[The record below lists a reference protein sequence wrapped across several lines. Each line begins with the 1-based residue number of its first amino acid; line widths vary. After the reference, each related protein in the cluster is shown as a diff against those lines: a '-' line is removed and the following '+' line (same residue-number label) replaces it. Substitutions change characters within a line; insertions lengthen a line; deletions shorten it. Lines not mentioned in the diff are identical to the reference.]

1 MRTDPVSRRAFLG
14 AATGVPAVLAAAAW
28 PAQAFARPVQRPD
41 AELRLAGY
49 SLAELRALYRRDLF
63 DDYLPFVD
71 HYVFDQ
77 EHGGFMCEVDLDGG
91 RISTNKSSW
100 YDGRGLWVH
109 AFLYNHFGRDPQQLE
124 ISRKT
129 AEFLLRTRPSGEE
142 ALWPKT
148 YTRDGR
154 RLLSAEGEIY
164 GDLFVAEGFAEYAAA
179 TAEQKYADIARE
191 LVLKCV
197 RLYDRPD
204 YRPGIGRTY
213 LGPDARPFPGARI
226 LGVWMVLLRVC
237 TQMLE
242 RHADPELDVVARRA
256 VEAIML
262 HHFNADFELFNELL
276 NHDLSRPDNEYAQ
289 LVYTGHCLEMLWM
302 VLHEARRRDDQAL
315 FDLAAARFRRHLKV
329 AWDDVFGGVFRNLQH
344 VERNVWLTDKV
355 LWAQEEVLIGTLL
368 LVESGA
374 ERAAEDFSRI
384 YRYVRATYLLNE
396 RGRPIWMYAGNR
408 RMEHASFLAMPRRF
422 ENYHHPR
429 HLLLNL
435 LVLDRLTGSREDHSP
450 FIA

>member
-1 MRTDPVSRRAFLG
+1 VSADPVSRRAFLG
-14 AATGVPAVLAAAAW
+14 AVSGVPAVVATAAW
-28 PAQAFARPVQRPD
+28 PAQAPGRAVQRQE
-41 AELRLAGY
+41 AERRLAGY

-63 DDYLPFVD
+63 DDYLPFLD
-71 HYVFDQ
+71 RYVFDQ
-77 EHGGFMCEVDLDGG
+77 EHGGFMCELDLDG
-91 RISTNKSSW
+91 RRLSTNKSSW
-100 YDGRGLWVH
+100 FDGRGLWVH
-109 AFLYNHFGRDPQQLE
+109 AFLYNHFGRDPRQLE

-129 AEFLLRTRPSGEE
+129 AEFLLRTRPSGAD

-148 YTRDGR
+148 YTRDGQG
-154 RLLSAEGEIY
+154 LLSAQGEIY
-164 GDLFVAEGFAEYAAA
+164 GDLFVAEGLAEYAAA
-179 TAEQKYADIARE
+179 TAEQKYTDIARE

-197 RLYDRPD
+197 RLYDRQD
-204 YRPGIGRTY
+204 YCPEIGRTY

-242 RHADPELDVVARRA
+242 RHADPELEVVARRA
-256 VEAIML
+256 VDAIMR
-262 HHFNADFELFNELL
+262 HHFNPDFELFNELL

-289 LVYTGHCLEMLWM
+289 LVYTGHCIEMLWM
-302 VLHEARRRDDQAL
+302 VLQEARRRGDRAL
-315 FDLAAARFRRHLKV
+315 FDLAAARSQRHISV

-374 ERAAEDFSRI
+374 EWAAAEFSRM

-408 RMEHASFLAMPRRF
+408 RMERASFLAMPRRF

-435 LVLDRLTGSREDHSP
+435 LVLDRLMAARAGRR
-450 FIA
+450 